1 MPSELRSIDS
11 YRGPDRNQR
20 RFLVN
25 DPHSAWLVRNGFV
38 DIFAMD
44 AGDGEPN
51 GVPRHLVRLGEKDAF
66 FGLDMTSSRL
76 VLVAAKPPSA
86 VVEQR
91 TLNEVI
97 PSAGPCRVDCGDG
110 EGIALFERW
119 TSALLAPIAALA
131 ESQLVQRMT
140 PGDRICAEE
149 QDVAVASADGILWAE
164 LERGVAH
171 CMGRRDLELDDR
183 SAWFPIDQ
191 KCWLLLKSGG
201 VIRCHPTSKI
211 VGAGQLAA
219 GSAQCGDFLART
231 LLLEREILAA
241 RRHEAVEA
249 RAAAEADAIHDALE
263 SLASPLSGSSRRVT
277 REPSVLTGHPVVE
290 VCKLVGHQLG
300 LELNPPPD
308 LLRGRAVA
316 NPVED
321 IANAC
326 SVRVRRVLLR
336 SNWWRN
342 DHGPLVAS
350 WEKEG
355 TPVALLR
362 RGSRRYVAYDPGT
375 RQSQPVT
382 EKLAGRFHAFAYTFY
397 ASLPQRRLN
406 GWDLARFSVAVCKT
420 ELPVVGLMSLGIG
433 LLALM
438 APYLTGLVFDDVIPG
453 ARRGDLVNIVL
464 FLFAGIFAGT
474 LFTLV
479 RSFAMLRIQTKLDAS
494 LQAAVWDRLLSLPAQ
509 FFRRF
514 AAGDLAQRSMGIS
527 AMRQALTGSVLTS
540 IFSGIFSVVSLILLF
555 YYDWH
560 LAIAAT
566 VLIVCGFLFSAVCGY
581 LQVREERRIQRL
593 RGTIAGMVLQFIT
606 GIAKLRVSGSE
617 VRAFAAWARMFGHQR
632 RLAMKARLRESWI
645 AVLNPVFPVFCAA
658 VLFSYESYLSARPG
672 EASLPTGQFLAF
684 MAAFMQFLIS
694 VLYFST
700 ALTSV
705 LGIVPLYE
713 RAAPIL
719 RETPEI
725 DPAKSD
731 PGQLSGA
738 IEVTQVHFG
747 YGTDGPLALQ
757 EVSLSVHPGQFVA
770 IAGPSGSGKSTL
782 LRLLLGFE
790 SPRGGSIYYDGKDL
804 TTLNLQRVRQQ
815 MGVVL
820 QDGVLMRGA
829 LYLNIIGNL
838 PLTID
843 DAWRA
848 ARMAAVDQDIKE
860 MPMGMHTVVSE
871 GGRGFSG
878 GQRQRI
884 LIARAIV
891 RNPRFLFFD
900 EATSALDNETQ
911 AVVNSSLEC
920 LQTTRV
926 VVAHRLT
933 TIRRADC
940 IYVLDKGRIVQQGT
954 FEELIA
960 REGLFREM
968 ARRQLIQ
975 QT

>member
-1 MPSELRSIDS
+1 MPSELRSINT
-11 YRGPDRNQR
+11 YRGPEGNR
-20 RFLVN
+20 RQFLVN
-25 DPHSAWLVRNGFV
+25 DPQSAWLVRNGFV

-44 AGDGEPN
+44 AGDGQPD
-51 GVPRHLVRLGEKDAF
+51 GVPRHLVRLQENDAF
-66 FGLDMTSSRL
+66 FGLDLTSSRM

-86 VVEQR
+86 VVER
-91 TLNEVI
+91 KTLHEII
-97 PSAGPCRVDCGDG
+97 PSAGPHRVDYDEG
-110 EGIALFERW
+110 EGIAFLERW
-119 TSALLAPIAALA
+119 TSVLLTPIAALA

-140 PGDRICAEE
+140 PEDLICAEE
-149 QDVAVASADGILWAE
+149 QDTAVAASAGMLWAE

-171 CMGRRDLELDDR
+171 CMGRSDLELDDR
-183 SAWFPIDQ
+183 SPWFPIDQ
-191 KCWLLLKSGG
+191 KCWLLLKRGG
-201 VIRCHPTSKI
+201 VLRCHPASRMI
-211 VGAGQLAA
+211 GAGQLAA
-219 GSAQCGDFLART
+219 SSAQCGDFLART
-231 LLLEREILAA
+231 LLVERDLLAA
-241 RRHEAVEA
+241 KHNQAVNA
-249 RAAAEADAIHDALE
+249 CAAADAKALRDALE
-263 SLASPLSGSSRRVT
+263 ALASPLAGSSRHIT
-277 REPSVLTGHPVVE
+277 EEHSEPSVLE
-290 VCKLVGHQLG
+290 VCKLVGRELG
-300 LELNPPPD
+300 LELNPPHD
-308 LLRGRAVA
+308 LLRGRVVG
-316 NPVED
+316 NPVEE
-321 IANAC
+321 IASAC
-326 SVRVRRVLLR
+326 SIRVRKVLLR
-336 SNWWRN
+336 GKWWRN

-355 TPVALLR
+355 TPVALLPR
-362 RGSRRYVAYDPGT
+362 SSRRYVAYDPGT
-375 RQSQPVT
+375 RKSQPVT
-382 EKLAGRFHAFAYTFY
+382 EKLAGKFHAFAYTFY
-397 ASLPQRRLN
+397 APLPQRRLN
-406 GWDLARFSVAVCKT
+406 GWDLARFSAAVCRM
-420 ELPVVGLMSLGIG
+420 ELPIVALMSLGIG
-433 LLALM
+433 LLALL
-438 APYLTGLVFDDVIPG
+438 APYLTGSIFDDVIPG
-453 ARRGDLVNIVL
+453 ARRGDLFNLVL
-464 FLFAGIFAGT
+464 FLFAGMFAGT

-509 FFRRF
+509 FFRRY

-540 IFSGIFSVVSLILLF
+540 IFSGMFSVVSLGLLF
-555 YYDWH
+555 YYDWR

-566 VLIVCGFLFSAVCGY
+566 VLIAFGFLFSAVRGY
-581 LQVREERRIQRL
+581 LQVREERQIQRL
-593 RGTIAGMVLQFIT
+593 KGRIAGMVLQFII
-606 GIAKLRVSGSE
+606 GIAKIRVSGSE
-617 VRAFAAWARMFGHQR
+617 TRAFAAWAHLFGKQR
-632 RLAMKARLRESWI
+632 RLAMKARFHESWI
-645 AVLNPVFPVFCAA
+645 AVLNPVFPLFSAA
-658 VLFSYESYLSARPG
+658 VLYGYESYLSALPG
-672 EASLPTGQFLAF
+672 ETPLPTGQFLAF
-684 MAAFMQFLIS
+684 MATFTQFLIAI
-694 VLYFST
+694 LYFST
-700 ALTSV
+700 ALTAV
-705 LGIVPLYE
+705 FHVVPLYE

-719 RETPEI
+719 HEMPEVV
-725 DPAKSD
+725 PAKSD

-738 IEVTQVHFG
+738 IEVNQIHFG
-747 YGTDGPLALQ
+747 YSSDGPPALQ
-757 EVSLSVHPGQFVA
+757 DVCLSIRPGQFVA
-770 IAGPSGSGKSTL
+770 IVGPSGSGKSTL

-790 SPRGGSIYYDGKDL
+790 SPHGGSIYYDGKDL
-804 TTLNLQRVRQQ
+804 TALNLRKVRHQ

-820 QDGVLMRGA
+820 QDGVLMRGP

-884 LIARAIV
+884 MIARAIA

-940 IYVLDKGRIVQQGT
+940 IYVLDKGRVVQQGA

-968 ARRQLIQ
+968 ARRQMVEPA
-975 QT
+975 